1 MKNKIK
7 GIFEK
12 PYLEVITAVVVFLL
26 VCLVYKD
33 QKRISYNSGQGW
45 DGAYYT
51 RMSEQ
56 ISTGTWP
63 IKGETPF
70 IKRIGTPFLVAWYSD
85 ITGAG
90 LLDSALYINLLGAF
104 MSVLLLVFWL
114 RKFIHQW
121 WIRLLLVFLF
131 MMAYHVPLRFTFYH
145 PQGTDSWGTVFLVAS
160 MLLLN
165 RISDHYTKTGRFNAG
180 FILFFSAVIF
190 IGVFFRET
198 NAVLSIL
205 PFFVMKPFNLIVL
218 SPRNITRLKIIEICK
233 NVFNLYWSKR
243 SLILLLPIVF
253 SLFSVYA
260 VSVLTTDSGEQKWSY
275 FRTVI
280 TFFYCRSLPEYLLGL
295 LNAYGP
301 LLLLV
306 PFYYND
312 YRLFL
317 RERQDLGM
325 LLMLALIL
333 SFIGGPSTERIS
345 FMNGFPVLFI
355 LIGVSINLLYRSSQR
370 WWFFLLIFL
379 QSIAFRF
386 FWNLPDYPP
395 AADKPPVPFFTLIG
409 DDFNLLYLLSYH
421 GHGHIIVNTILFIE
435 YLALFVITYFV
446 IMNKAKWPFHF
457 FSKSRHSDS
466 LNHIE

>member
-1 MKNKIK
+1 MMLKINR
-7 GIFEK
+7 IFEK
-12 PYLEVITAVVVFLL
+12 SYLELIAAVVLFLL

-56 ISTGTWP
+56 ILTGTWP

-70 IKRIGTPFLVAWYSD
+70 VKRIGTPGLIAWFSG
-85 ITGAG
+85 ITGANI
-90 LLDSALYINLLGAF
+90 LDSAFYINLFGALL
-104 MSVLLLVFWL
+104 SVLLLVFWL

-145 PQGTDSWGTVFLVAS
+145 PQGTDSWGTVFLMGGLMV
-160 MLLLN
+160 LN
-165 RISDHYTKTGRFNAG
+165 HISDHYTKTGRFNAG
-180 FILFFSAVIF
+180 NILIFSVI
-190 IGVFFRET
+190 ISAGVFFRET
-198 NAVLSIL
+198 NSVLSIL
-205 PFFVMKPFNLIVL
+205 PFFVMRPFRLIEI
-218 SPRNITRLKIIEICK
+218 SPRNITGSRIFEICK

-253 SLFSVYA
+253 SLFSMYA
-260 VSVLTTDSGEQKWSY
+260 VSLLTTDSGEQKWSY

-280 TFFYCRSLPEYLLGL
+280 TFFYSRSLPEYLLGL

-306 PFYYND
+306 PFYYSE
-312 YRLFL
+312 YKLFF

-325 LLMLALIL
+325 LLLLALIL
-333 SFIGGPSTERIS
+333 AFIGGPSTERIS

-355 LIGVSINLLYRSSQR
+355 IMGVSINQLYRSSQR
-370 WWFFLLIFL
+370 WWLFILLFL

-386 FWNLPDYPP
+386 FWNLPDYP
-395 AADKPPVPFFTLIG
+395 AAAGKPPVPFFTLMG

-421 GHGHIIVNTILFIE
+421 GHGHIIVNTILFLE
-435 YLALFVITYFV
+435 YLALFAITYLIIV
-446 IMNKAKWPFHF
+446 NKVKWPLVISFR
-457 FSKSRHSDS
+457 KA
-466 LNHIE
+466 NMTIK